1 LKAETGG
8 LRAGSQPGLW
18 TEILS
23 DRERD
28 RDKRQREGK
37 GGKEKRRGKER
48 KGRERKELY
57 RAIPCIS
64 YVTTFGVK

>member
-28 RDKRQREGK
+28 RDKRQREGQ
-37 GGKEKRRGKER
+37 GGKETRRGKER

-57 RAIPCIS
+57 RAILCIS